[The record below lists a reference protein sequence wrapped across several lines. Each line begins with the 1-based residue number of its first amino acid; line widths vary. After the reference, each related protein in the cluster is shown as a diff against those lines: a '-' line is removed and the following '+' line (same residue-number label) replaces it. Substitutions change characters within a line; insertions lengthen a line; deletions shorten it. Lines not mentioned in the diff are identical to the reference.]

1 MALRIGNN
9 DDNTPQRHRERRL
22 YPRTRRGRRALG
34 FGGADYIAGGR
45 GDDDIF
51 GGNGLDVLFGGAGD
65 DRVFGQAGADV
76 LVGGQGEDRL
86 NGGTGNDV
94 LDGGADNDVLIGG
107 LGFDILEG
115 GEGADRFRFE
125 SLGDSQPGVNR
136 DLVLDFDRFE
146 GDEIDL
152 RALNLDASD
161 ISKAVVGGDTVL
173 RINSDNDAAFESVI
187 RFDGITALNLGA
199 DVLI

>member
-9 DDNTPQRHRERRL
+9 NNNTLNGTAQGDFILGRGGDDDL
-22 YPRTRRGRRALG
+22 FG
-34 FGGADYIAGGR
+34 FAGADYIAGGR

-51 GGNGLDVLFGGAGD
+51 GGSGLDVLFGGAGD

-76 LVGGQGEDRL
+76 LVGGNGEDRL

-94 LDGGADNDVLIGG
+94 LDGGQDNDVLIGG
-107 LGFDILEG
+107 FGFDILEG

-125 SLGDSQPGVNR
+125 ALGESAVGANR

-152 RALNLDASD
+152 RALNLDPGD
-161 ISKAVVGGDTVL
+161 VTKTTIGGDTVL
-173 RINSDNDAAFESVI
+173 RINSDNDAAFESTI
-187 RFDGITALNLGA
+187 RFDGNVALNINQ